1 MSRNRFGEN
10 LKLLRTFKGLSQKE
24 LGNKLGLAESTIGMY
39 EKGKRQPDHNKL
51 IEIAVFFDID
61 IDSLLRW
68 QVVPTKDYDHNKD
81 TLSSREKN
89 ARYEVLRVLY
99 DIESAI
105 DSGDDEII
113 NAVMNA
119 TQKIIKS
126 YQSKAH

>member
-1 MSRNRFGEN
+1 MYANRFGEN
-10 LKLLRTFKGLSQKE
+10 LKLLRTFNGLSQKE
-24 LGNKLGLAESTIGMY
+24 LGHTLGLAESTIGMY

-51 IEIAVFFDID
+51 IEIAVLFDID
-61 IDSLLRW
+61 IDSLLRG

-81 TLSSREKN
+81 TLSSRERN
-89 ARYEVLRVLY
+89 ARYELLNILS
-99 DIESAI
+99 DIESVV

>member
-24 LGNKLGLAESTIGMY
+24 LGNTLGLAESTIGMY

-61 IDSLLRW
+61 IDSLLRG
-68 QVVPTKDYDHNKD
+68 QVVPTKDYA
-81 TLSSREKN
+81 LSSREKN
-89 ARYEVLRVLY
+89 ARYEVLRILY
-99 DIESAI
+99 DIESVI

-113 NAVMNA
+113 NAVMSA

-126 YQSKAH
+126 YQNKAH

>member
-24 LGNKLGLAESTIGMY
+24 LGNTLGLAESTIGMY

-61 IDSLLRW
+61 IDSLLRG
-68 QVVPTKDYDHNKD
+68 QVVPTKYDHNKD
-81 TLSSREKN
+81 TLSSRENN
-89 ARYEVLRVLY
+89 ARYEVLRILY

-105 DSGDDEII
+105 DSGDDEVI

>member
-1 MSRNRFGEN
+1 MYTNRFGEN
-10 LKLLRTFKGLSQKE
+10 LKLLRTFNGLSQKE
-24 LGNKLGLAESTIGMY
+24 LGHTLGLAESTIGMY

-51 IEIAVFFDID
+51 IEIAVLFDID
-61 IDSLLRW
+61 IDTLLRG

-81 TLSSREKN
+81 TLCSREKN
-89 ARYEVLRVLY
+89 TRYEVLRTLY
-99 DIESAI
+99 DIESVI

-113 NAVMNA
+113 NAVMQA

>member
-10 LKLLRTFKGLSQKE
+10 LKLLRAFNGLSQKE
-24 LGNKLGLAESTIGMY
+24 LGNTLGLAESTIGMY

-61 IDSLLRW
+61 IDSLLRGRI
-68 QVVPTKDYDHNKD
+68 VPTKDYDHNKD
-81 TLSSREKN
+81 TLSSREKS
-89 ARYEVLRVLY
+89 ARYEVLRILY
-99 DIESAI
+99 DIESII